1 MGERTF
7 SLLNPIA
14 FLQTIMTQ
22 SVMIT
27 DAFCGVQPKCNTRH
41 ITRIGLSAGACF
53 ESTYREELGL
63 TGPLSV
69 DQYTD
74 LIISLK
80 NKIGGNFSLSTSR
93 SGFVHVVNTQ
103 CPFGESVK
111 QVPQLCAMTSSV
123 FGGIAANN
131 FGYAKVALN
140 KCISAND
147 EICDV
152 CIYTDKDK
160 ASSVTGDEYHS
171 DHGVTME
178 KKSSITANTTI
189 HEQMRKVWC
198 NSSQGNARNSSRSL
212 YIVAESEEMRQALEV
227 VETTAP
233 TKASI
238 LITGETGCGKELIAK
253 AMHAMSDRWNKK
265 FVAVNCGAIPEN
277 LIESHLFGH
286 EKGAFTGA
294 YEVHHGFFERAHA
307 GTLFLDE
314 IDSLPALAQVRL
326 LRVLQEEEFERVGGK
341 QTLMADVRVI
351 AAGSERLEDLVD
363 KGAFRRDLFYRLNV
377 VPIDIPP
384 LRERKDDILPLA
396 EHILKKLSEKYHKGE
411 ITISPHVQI
420 KLAVYNWPGNV
431 RELEN
436 VLERAY
442 LFTKGGVIKELK
454 IPGAENVSHE
464 DKIALSKIN
473 LKKAKKQAADK
484 VEATILHEALKQFN
498 GDVKQIA
505 ECLNLTTR
513 AIHMKLS
520 EHQIAPIR
528 YRNALNIQN

>member
-1 MGERTF
+1 MDERAF
-7 SLLNPIA
+7 SFLNPIA
-14 FLQTIMTQ
+14 FLQTIMIQ
-22 SVMIT
+22 GFKIS
-27 DAFCGVQPKCNTRH
+27 DEFCGERPKCNTSH

-53 ESTYREELGL
+53 ESTYRDELGL
-63 TGPLSV
+63 KELLTV
-69 DQYTD
+69 DQYAD

-93 SGFVHVVNTQ
+93 IGFVHVVNTQ

-131 FGYAKVALN
+131 FGYAKVVLN

-147 EICDV
+147 DICDV
-152 CIYTDKDK
+152 CIYTDKNI
-160 ASSVTGDEYHS
+160 ASSVTGDEYQS
-171 DHGVTME
+171 EHGVPME
-178 KKSSITANTTI
+178 KKNSITANTTI

-198 NSSQGNARNSSRSL
+198 NSSSGNVKNSSRSF
-212 YIVAESEEMRQALEV
+212 YIVAESEAMRQALEV
-227 VETTAP
+227 VKTTAP

-253 AMHAMSDRWNKK
+253 AMHAMSERWNKK

-294 YEVHHGFFERAHA
+294 YEVHHGFFERAHG

-314 IDSLPALAQVRL
+314 IDSLPPLAQVRL

-351 AAGSERLEDLVD
+351 AAGSERLKELVD
-363 KGAFRRDLFYRLNV
+363 KGIFRRDLFYRLNV

-384 LRERKDDILPLA
+384 LRGRRDDILPLA
-396 EHILKKLSEKYHKGE
+396 EHILKKLSDKYHKGG
-411 ITISPHVQI
+411 IIISSHVQM
-420 KLAVYNWPGNV
+420 KLIVYNWPGNV

-436 VLERAY
+436 VLEHAY
-442 LFTKGGVIKELK
+442 LFSKNGVIDELRIPDIESASQENK
-454 IPGAENVSHE
+454 IT
-464 DKIALSKIN
+464 LSKIN
-473 LKKAKKQAADK
+473 LKKIKKQAADK
-484 VEATILHEALKQFN
+484 VEATILHEALRQFN
-498 GDVKQIA
+498 GDVKKIA
-505 ECLNLTTR
+505 KCLNLTTR

-520 EHQIAPIR
+520 EHQIAPVS
-528 YRNALNIQN
+528 YKNTLNR